1 MSRSTERPSGTCD
14 HRGVPSHLTIGAG
27 DIEALRLGVAVLAV
41 GVGLASGL
49 GPFALAT
56 LSDTVGVQL
65 AFLVI
70 PLLAVGAAA
79 GVLASSRRS

>member
-1 MSRSTERPSGTCD
+1 MTIIASRGRAD
-14 HRGVPSHLTIGAG
+14 RA
-27 DIEALRLGVAVLAV
+27 VAVLAV

-56 LSDTVGVQL
+56 LSDAVGVEA

-79 GVLASSRRS
+79 GVLASSRTGAGTGSRPR